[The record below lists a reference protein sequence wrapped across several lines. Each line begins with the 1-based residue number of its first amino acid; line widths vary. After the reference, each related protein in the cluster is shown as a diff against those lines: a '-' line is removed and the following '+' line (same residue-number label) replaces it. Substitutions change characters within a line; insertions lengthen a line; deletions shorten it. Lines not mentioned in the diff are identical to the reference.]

1 MPMQT
6 EIEPLEQP
14 EKSMKQAEGI
24 DFVTAY
30 CTMLRVVA
38 HLESHEY
45 TTECERQAEVW
56 GHDDLPDPASESRT
70 RQG

>member
-1 MPMQT
+1 MEQA
-6 EIEPLEQP
+6 EEPV
-14 EKSMKQAEGI
+14 KQAEGI
-24 DFVTAY
+24 DFITAY

-45 TTECERQAEVW
+45 TTECERQADVY
-56 GHDDLPDPASESRT
+56 HHNDLPDPAGELST

>member
-1 MPMQT
+1 MKPDQDL
-6 EIEPLEQP
+6 IEPEEP
-14 EKSMKQAEGI
+14 IKQAEGI

-45 TTECERQAEVW
+45 TTECERQADVVVHN
-56 GHDDLPDPASESRT
+56 GLPNPASDYCT

>member
-1 MPMQT
+1 MKPDQDL
-6 EIEPLEQP
+6 IEPEEP
-14 EKSMKQAEGI
+14 VKQAEGI

-30 CTMLRVVA
+30 CTVLRVVA

-45 TTECERQAEVW
+45 TTTCERQADV
-56 GHDDLPDPASESRT
+56 GKHDGLPDPASDCRT